1 MQVESECVV
10 WVVDDEREVL
20 EYLETALSCEGC
32 RVYKSSDIGEITETL
47 REGNS
52 DVHAFVFDLELSS
65 REDFLTVQELR
76 SMNERLP
83 IFALSAASTQAQ
95 LICAKKAG
103 VTEVFSKPL
112 RIQDL
117 QRIASAARVSPANF
131 RRAEASEGRPST
143 PSFLGSSPAMREAKA
158 ILRMASGS
166 NLPVLIRGETGSGKE
181 VVAKELHRLS
191 ARANRPFV
199 KLNCAALPSE
209 LVESELFGYERGA
222 FTGAFQRK
230 LGLFELADT
239 GTVLL
244 DEIGDMD
251 VRLQAKLLQ
260 VLQDKEF
267 KRLGGKDTVRVDIRV
282 LAATH
287 RDLENGIANN
297 TFREDLFYRLS
308 VVSID
313 LPPLRERG
321 DDIIRLTELL
331 LKKHAAPGAEVPS
344 IPASLREA
352 LLEHSWPGNVRELEN
367 LAQRFLLFKDAEMI
381 VRDLRN
387 KARTVPN
394 RAPATIMAPV
404 APAMNMP
411 IPSPSA
417 GSVAP
422 ASAPGEPMAVSRL
435 EEVSRAKDQAESRA
449 ILDALDA
456 ARWNRKRAA
465 RMLNIDYKALLYRM
479 KKLSLEQTPVSAG
492 VN

>member
-1 MQVESECVV
+1 MELESQCVV
-10 WVVDDEREVL
+10 WIVDDEREVL

-32 RVYKSSDIGEITETL
+32 RVYKSSDIGEIIEAL
-47 REGNS
+47 RENKYAA
-52 DVHAFVFDLELSS
+52 HAFAFDLELSS
-65 REDFLTVQELR
+65 REDFLTVREIRLL
-76 SMNERLP
+76 NDELP
-83 IFALSAASTQAQ
+83 IFALSAAPTQAQ
-95 LICAKKAG
+95 LLCARRAG

-117 QRIASAARVSPANF
+117 QRIASAARVSPSNG
-131 RRAEASEGRPST
+131 RTSDASPSQNG
-143 PSFLGSSPAMREAKA
+143 SGCYLGSSPAMREAKT
-158 ILRMASGS
+158 ILRTAGASC
-166 NLPVLIRGETGSGKE
+166 LPVLIRGETGSGKE

-191 ARANRPFV
+191 PRASRPFV

-251 VRLQAKLLQ
+251 VKLQAKLLQ

-267 KRLGGKDTVRVDIRV
+267 KRLGGKDPVRVDIRV

-287 RDLENGIANN
+287 RDLEKGIANGW
-297 TFREDLFYRLS
+297 FREDLYYRLS

-313 LPPLRERG
+313 LPPLRDRG
-321 DDIIRLTELL
+321 DDVIRLTEIL
-331 LKKHAAPGAEVPS
+331 LKRHAASAGGGAELPT
-344 IPASLREA
+344 IPLSLRHA

-367 LAQRFLLFKDAEMI
+367 LVQRYLLFRDPEIIIK
-381 VRDLRN
+381 DLRT
-387 KARTVPN
+387 KARVVSN
-394 RAPATIMAPV
+394 RLAAPV
-404 APAMNMP
+404 AAPVEFM
-411 IPSPSA
+411 
-417 GSVAP
+417 AP
-422 ASAPGEPMAVSRL
+422 AAAGPVVPLPELESVSPL
-435 EEVSRAKDQAESRA
+435 QEVARAKDQAESRA

-479 KKLSLEQTPVSAG
+479 KKLSLEQTPRGEVL
-492 VN
+492 N